1 MRNIFIFHYFQG
13 QIKLQHN
20 SDFGREK
27 LLEEVVDGTD
37 SEELEDG
44 ADQNSLKNVMAASR
58 NTSVDIV

>member
-1 MRNIFIFHYFQG
+1 MRNIFIFQYFQG
-13 QIKLQHN
+13 QIKLQHI
-20 SDFGREK
+20 SDFGRE
-27 LLEEVVDGTD
+27 LLEEVVDRTD

>member
-1 MRNIFIFHYFQG
+1 MRNIFIFQYFQG

-20 SDFGREK
+20 GDFGREK
-27 LLEEVVDGTD
+27 LLEVVVD

-44 ADQNSLKNVMAASR
+44 ADQNSLKNVIAASR